1 MGLSIAWSA
10 RKLITIK
17 LVIISLLN
25 LFTGLGLKLLL
36 VSGSVKTLQGFILNA
51 LKGFAFDHNKT
62 ISV

>member
-51 LKGFAFDHNKT
+51 LKGFAFDHNTT